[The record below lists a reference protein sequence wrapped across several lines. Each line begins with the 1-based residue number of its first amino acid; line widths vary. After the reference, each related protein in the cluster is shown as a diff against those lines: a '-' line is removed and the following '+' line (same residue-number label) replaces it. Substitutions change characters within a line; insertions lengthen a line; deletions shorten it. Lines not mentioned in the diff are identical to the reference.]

1 MKVVLPVVALF
12 NAFKKVEGSECLVQA
27 KVVTAGKK
35 SIKLEGIGN
44 SQIELAYEGDTALK
58 AGQTIQFN
66 IEGLIAGTPE
76 LDKVAPAAKPAA
88 PKKTGGSSPAFVAPA
103 AGRDGYSRRLD

>member
-44 SQIELAYEGDTALK
+44 SQIELAYEGDAALK

-76 LDKVAPAAKPAA
+76 LAKVAAKPQ
-88 PKKTGGSSPAFVAPA
+88 KTGSSSPAYTAPA
-103 AGRDGYSRRLD
+103 AGRDGFSRRLD